1 MKLNKLA
8 YCMLLTLPIGAYGN
22 DANDEN
28 QELKTND
35 IVVTATRTSKA
46 LKDVPMSVGVVTEK
60 EISKRK
66 K

>member
-28 QELKTND
+28 QELKTN
-35 IVVTATRTSKA
+35 
-46 LKDVPMSVGVVTEK
+46 G
-60 EISKRK
+60 ISRPLRNFFFSHYANTHW
-66 K
+66 